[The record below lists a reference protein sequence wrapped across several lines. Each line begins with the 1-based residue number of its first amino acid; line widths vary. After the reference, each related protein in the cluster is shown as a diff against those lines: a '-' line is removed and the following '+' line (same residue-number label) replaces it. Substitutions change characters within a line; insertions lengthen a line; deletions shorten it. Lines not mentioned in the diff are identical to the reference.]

1 MPCRD
6 RDVAAVR
13 TPAAAGRRRCYRGT
27 MPALVEIALAGL
39 VGLGSLFGPAAS
51 NLRADEELR
60 LFPALAFPTTGGA
73 WEVHLRAWVFEPE
86 EGSWWRGLALD
97 ALRRALELPA
107 GSEANAYFQARA
119 RAFMVDNERSKE
131 IVVRFG
137 GGDHRLPPTGPSGH
151 TLARLVVAADALDRG
166 ATPVAA
172 VLRRGDDRHF
182 EGSVLRLDPGGLSVV
197 SDIDDTI
204 KISEVRDLQA
214 LLANTFLRPFAAV
227 PELPVVYQRWADRGA
242 LFHYVSASPWHLYDP
257 LREFVVA
264 AGYPLGSFHLKD
276 FRWKDHSFLSLV
288 QDPESY
294 KLAAIEPLLDL
305 ASKASLRRAFGLG
318 RDQGPSSGPW
328 RLRRFTR
335 RALLESVASL
345 ARDNSLTVDACGCG
359 FACHLD
365 PNAIKPGVSR
375 PGFVS
380 FKPREL
386 FALVS
391 PVDQVG

>member
-1 MPCRD
+1 
-6 RDVAAVR
+6 
-13 TPAAAGRRRCYRGT
+13 
-27 MPALVEIALAGL
+27 
-39 VGLGSLFGPAAS
+39 
-51 NLRADEELR
+51 
-60 LFPALAFPTTGGA
+60 
-73 WEVHLRAWVFEPE
+73 
-86 EGSWWRGLALD
+86 LD

-294 KLAAIEPLLDL
+294 KLAAIEPLIT
-305 ASKASLRRAFGLG
+305 RATGH
-318 RDQGPSSGPW
+318 R
-328 RLRRFTR
+328 
-335 RALLESVASL
+335 
-345 ARDNSLTVDACGCG
+345 
-359 FACHLD
+359 
-365 PNAIKPGVSR
+365 
-375 PGFVS
+375 
-380 FKPREL
+380 
-386 FALVS
+386 FALIGDSGEADPEAYAELYRRHPDQVVHIYIRDVS
-391 PVDQVG
+391 GEGPEAPRYQTTFAGVPVDRWTIFTSAGELPEAPPRSAAPTDPAG